1 VGIEFYAWDWEFYE
15 KKGFKADVLI
25 EKTGKQKHPFKIGN
39 HRMAVKV
46 VDNEGLEALEV
57 IHLKIN
63 E

>member
-1 VGIEFYAWDWEFYE
+1 
-15 KKGFKADVLI
+15 LI